1 MKKRWYVLIIL
12 MFLTCAIML
21 NLDLSIQGNSNKNST
36 LILENIEA
44 LGSPESGEGFKYCI
58 QAGGYCFENGI
69 KVKGISMK
77 DE

>member
-1 MKKRWYVLIIL
+1 MLIIL
-12 MFLTCAIML
+12 LFLTCAIML
-21 NLDLSIQGNSNKNST
+21 NFDLSIQGNSNNNST

>member
-21 NLDLSIQGNSNKNST
+21 NLDLSIQGNSNNNST

-77 DE
+77 VE

>member
-1 MKKRWYVLIIL
+1 MKKKWYVLIIL
-12 MFLTCAIML
+12 MFMACAIML
-21 NLDLSIQGNSNKNST
+21 NLDLSIQGNRDNNST
-36 LILENIEA
+36 LTLENIEA
-44 LGSPESGEGFKYCI
+44 LGSPESGGGFKYCI

>member
-1 MKKRWYVLIIL
+1 MKKRWYVLMIL

-21 NLDLSIQGNSNKNST
+21 NLDLSIQGNSNNNST

-44 LGSPESGEGFKYCI
+44 LGSPESGGGFKYCT

-69 KVKGISMK
+69 SVRGISMK

>member
-21 NLDLSIQGNSNKNST
+21 NLDLSIQGNSNNNST
-36 LILENIEA
+36 LILENIDA

>member
-21 NLDLSIQGNSNKNST
+21 NLDLSIQGNSNNNST

-44 LGSPESGEGFKYCI
+44 LGSPESGEASNIVFKQGDI
-58 QAGGYCFENGI
+58 VLRMGLKL
-69 KVKGISMK
+69 KVYQ
-77 DE
+77 

>member
-21 NLDLSIQGNSNKNST
+21 NLDLSIQGNSNNNST

-58 QAGGYCFENGI
+58 QAGG
-69 KVKGISMK
+69 S
-77 DE
+77 

>member
-1 MKKRWYVLIIL
+1 MKKRWYVL

-21 NLDLSIQGNSNKNST
+21 NLDLSIQGNSNNNST

>member
-1 MKKRWYVLIIL
+1 MLIIL

-21 NLDLSIQGNSNKNST
+21 NLDLSIQGNSNNNST

-44 LGSPESGEGFKYCI
+44 LGSPESGGGFKYCT

-69 KVKGISMK
+69 SVKGISMK

>member
-21 NLDLSIQGNSNKNST
+21 NLDLSIQGNSNNNST

-44 LGSPESGEGFKYCI
+44 LGSPESGGGFKYCT

>member
-1 MKKRWYVLIIL
+1 MKKRWYVLMIL

-21 NLDLSIQGNSNKNST
+21 NLDLSIQGNSNNNST

-44 LGSPESGEGFKYCI
+44 LGSPESGGGFKYCI

-69 KVKGISMK
+69 KNKGISMK

>member
-1 MKKRWYVLIIL
+1 MLIIL

-21 NLDLSIQGNSNKNST
+21 NLDLSIQGNSNNNST

>member
-1 MKKRWYVLIIL
+1 MLIIL

-21 NLDLSIQGNSNKNST
+21 NLDLSIQGNSNNNST

-44 LGSPESGEGFKYCI
+44 LGSPESGGGFKYCT

-69 KVKGISMK
+69 SVRGISMK

>member
-1 MKKRWYVLIIL
+1 MKKKWYVLIIL

-21 NLDLSIQGNSNKNST
+21 NLDLSIQGNSNNNST

>member
-21 NLDLSIQGNSNKNST
+21 NLDLSIQGNSNNNST

>member
-1 MKKRWYVLIIL
+1 MLIIL

-21 NLDLSIQGNSNKNST
+21 NLDLSIQGNSNNNST

-69 KVKGISMK
+69 SVRGISMK

>member
-21 NLDLSIQGNSNKNST
+21 NLDLSIQGNSNNNST

-69 KVKGISMK
+69 KVKVISMK

>member
-1 MKKRWYVLIIL
+1 

-21 NLDLSIQGNSNKNST
+21 NLDLSIQGNSNNNST